1 ARAQGRAVAVW
12 VARSRLPSFLHTG
25 LAQGLLRLNF
35 RNSVVFYSQGAGQ
48 KMPHAGPTKNF
59 HAS

>member
-35 RNSVVFYSQGAGQ
+35 RNSVVFYSPRQANSTA
-48 KMPHAGPTKNF
+48 PLPENP
-59 HAS
+59 SPLP